1 MLLNS
6 KLENI
11 LFLDIETV
19 PQVSNYFDFSER
31 MQELWEKKSKYF
43 LKEGEKAEDKK
54 IFQRSG
60 IFAEFG
66 KIICISVGIIFE
78 KNGERFFRKK
88 SFFDNDEK
96 KLLIDFNKMLK
107 KTQNIK
113 MLCGHNIKEFDV
125 PYIARRSLING
136 LKLPYLIDISGKK
149 PWELKHILDTME
161 MWKFGDYKNFTS
173 LDLLTEVFNIPT
185 PKNDMDGSKVADAY
199 WKENNLQKIV
209 NYCQKDV
216 FATTQLFLR
225 LKSQEL
231 ISQKNVTIAKK

>member
-1 MLLNS
+1 
-6 KLENI
+6 
-11 LFLDIETV
+11 
-19 PQVSNYFDFSER
+19 
-31 MQELWEKKSKYF
+31 MQELWKKKSKYF
-43 LKEGEKAEDKK
+43 LKENEKAEDKE

-78 KNGERFFRKK
+78 KNGERFFREK
-88 SFFDNDEK
+88 SFFDDNEK
-96 KLLIDFNKMLK
+96 KLLMDFNEMLK
-107 KTQNIK
+107 KTKKIK

-125 PYIARRSLING
+125 PYIARRNLING

-161 MWKFGDYKNFTS
+161 MWKFGDFKNYTS

-185 PKNDMDGSKVADAY
+185 PKNDMDGSKVADVY
-199 WKENNLQKIV
+199 WKENNLQRIV

-231 ISQKNVTIAKK
+231 ISQKNVTFAKK